1 MEENER
7 GSVIFRGLWP
17 YAATIALIVAVFAF
31 FTLILPIKTSWIQ
44 ILMMG
49 AIVLLFAGFA
59 AAGKIKKQDKLEIRI
74 ALIILVGFVLRI
86 NYSLYTSFLV
96 RQHDVLGFNEFG
108 HLDYVYWIFSNGTLP
123 NTNQLQFYHPPL
135 QHILEAGVM
144 KLFSLLS
151 PKTDLMSLFETAKI
165 VPCFATCST
174 LLVVH
179 SLCREMGISRRSTAI
194 ALAILAFQPTFLLFS
209 SGINNDAM
217 MLLFYMIA
225 VLYTI
230 RWYHNPTM
238 KNILLLAVAI
248 GLGMMTKVSAATVA
262 FFTAPF
268 FLIVLV
274 QKIREKSAKRLFGQ
288 FAAFIGV
295 CAPLGLW
302 YPIRNYIK
310 FGQPLTYV
318 SDALSNELYVGD
330 HSLVSRFLSFPV
342 KEIFTPQFCRP
353 YDDFRIW
360 IYTLKCSIF
369 GEYDFSQHDQLAIW
383 FIAANLI
390 LIVLS
395 LVAMIYIL
403 QKRKGISA
411 INRFALAGL
420 WLLQIVFF
428 VFFNIKYPFG
438 CTMDY
443 RYMVPTCMIGA
454 IYIGIAMEDI
464 REKDKPILR
473 IVYAFSIAAI
483 SVFALISLLFYI
495 N

>member
-1 MEENER
+1 MKENER
-7 GSVIFRGLWP
+7 GTVIFRGLWP
-17 YAATIALIVAVFAF
+17 YAATIALIAAAFAF
-31 FTLILPIKTSWIQ
+31 FTLIVPMKTSRMQ
-44 ILMMG
+44 MLMMG
-49 AIVLLFAGFA
+49 CAAMLAVGFA
-59 AAGKIKKQDKLEIRI
+59 AAGFAKKRDRLEIRI
-74 ALIILVGFVLRI
+74 ALIILAGFVMRI
-86 NYSLYTSFLV
+86 DYMLYTSFLV

-108 HLDYVYWIFSNGTLP
+108 HLDYVYTILTTGALP

-135 QHILEAGVM
+135 QHILEAAVV

-151 PKTDLMSLFETAKI
+151 PKTELMTLLESAKI
-165 VPCFATCST
+165 VPCFAACSL
-174 LLVVH
+174 LLVIQ
-179 SLCREMGISRRSTAI
+179 SLCREMELSKRSTAI
-194 ALAILAFQPTFLLFS
+194 TLAILAFQPTFFLLS

-238 KNILLLAVAI
+238 KNILLLAAAI

-268 FLIVLV
+268 FLIVL
-274 QKIREKSAKRLFGQ
+274 IRRIKEKNAGKLFGQ
-288 FAAFIGV
+288 FGAFLGV

-318 SDALSNELYVGD
+318 SDALSSELYVGD
-330 HSLVSRFLSFPV
+330 KSFVSRFLSFPV
-342 KEIFTPQFCRP
+342 GEILNPQFCRP
-353 YDDFRIW
+353 FDDFRIW

-369 GEYDFSQHDQLAIW
+369 GEYDFSQHDKLAML
-383 FIAANLI
+383 FILANLI
-390 LIVLS
+390 LILFS
-395 LVAMIYIL
+395 LAAMIYIML
-403 QKRKGISA
+403 KRKGISA
-411 INRFALAGL
+411 LNRFALAGL

-428 VFFNIKYPFG
+428 ILFNLKYPFG

-443 RYMVPTCMIGA
+443 RYMVPTCIVGA
-454 IYIGIAMEDI
+454 IYLGIALDDI
-464 REKDKPILR
+464 RGKEKRFPRILY
-473 IVYAFSIAAI
+473 VLAVAAVCAFAFV
-483 SVFALISLLFYI
+483 SVLFYI